1 LWSKNNKFTKSIEQ
15 NKRMLRRCN
24 RNLPVMLSI
33 NELAIGV
40 VKKEIERE
48 IAG

>member
-1 LWSKNNKFTKSIEQ
+1 
-15 NKRMLRRCN
+15 
-24 RNLPVMLSI
+24 MLSI

-48 IAG
+48 IADEKRTKRLWREEKTKPIYDNTIHFTI